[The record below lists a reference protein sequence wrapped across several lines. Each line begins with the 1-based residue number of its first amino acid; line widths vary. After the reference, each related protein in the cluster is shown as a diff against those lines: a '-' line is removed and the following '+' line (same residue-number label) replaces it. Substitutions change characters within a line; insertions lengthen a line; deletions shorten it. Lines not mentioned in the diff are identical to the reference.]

1 MADTDGDIRGPV
13 DYVLIEF
20 ANDQLTGGAAQAIVD
35 LVDQGIISVYD
46 ILVVG
51 KGADGEVNSLDLAGD
66 DPELGGF
73 EALAWARSG
82 LLTDDDMQDAA
93 GAMEPGT
100 LAVVILYENT
110 WAIPFITAATQA
122 GGQVIA
128 SSRLAAQ
135 DVSDAL
141 DASESQLT
149 TSGD

>member
-1 MADTDGDIRGPV
+1 VTDSDDIRGPV
-13 DYVLIEF
+13 DYLLIEF
-20 ANDQLTGGAAQAIVD
+20 PTSELTGGAAQAVMD

-46 ILVVG
+46 ILVVR
-51 KGADGEVNSLDLAGD
+51 KGADGEAQGLDM
-66 DPELGGF
+66 DPDAAELGGF
-73 EALAWARSG
+73 EKLAWARSG
-82 LLTDDDMQDAA
+82 LLTDDDLQDAA
-93 GAMEPGT
+93 GAMEAGT
-100 LAVVILYENT
+100 MAVLILYENT
-110 WAIPFITAATQA
+110 WAIPFIAAATQA